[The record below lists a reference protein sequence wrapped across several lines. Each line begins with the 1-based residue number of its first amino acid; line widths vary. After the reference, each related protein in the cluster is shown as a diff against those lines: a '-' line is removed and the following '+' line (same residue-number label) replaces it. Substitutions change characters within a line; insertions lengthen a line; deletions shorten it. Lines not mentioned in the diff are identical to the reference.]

1 VKKLYIGLA
10 LLLIVALFFT
20 GCGKASTSTTST
32 TAATSTSTTS
42 KPTTT
47 TQAPTNTP
55 QQGGTLRLIDDRPP
69 SGAIGWFAEP
79 GPPAGSY
86 YFPMFEGLAR
96 AQYDGSIKPSL
107 ASSWEFASDLTSA
120 TFHLQ
125 KNVKFHD
132 GSSFNAAVAKWNLDQ
147 YMAAHMP
154 AVKDVKSVEAVD
166 DSTLKVNLTTYH
178 NTLLYDVGAIPMVSK
193 TAFDAKGGKEGLRWN
208 PVGTGPFKFDN
219 YVQDTSITC
228 SRFKD
233 YWQTGKPYLDS
244 VVVTWV
250 PDPMTSSSSL
260 QAGEADAMVGN
271 SPLIFNDL
279 KQQGFTIISGFT
291 GAITLIPDSK
301 NANSPLANIKVRQ
314 AIDYAINRD
323 ALVKAKGYGM
333 WATTYQFA
341 DPNSSAYIKDIAART
356 YNPDKAKQ
364 LLAEA
369 GYASGLTLTLYGD
382 SSTTDKDT
390 TVAIQ
395 GYLSEVGITAQLSWL
410 DYMGFVQYVMK
421 GWENG
426 LLVCANGFAPNMNS
440 ACNMVWAQTAM
451 FFPSVAKSN
460 ALQQLLDA
468 STSTKD
474 YDPTLVKKYIQNMY
488 DDVMFN
494 PVYCIIRGVATTS
507 KVHDTG
513 FLKGYGPSTWDPGSA
528 WISK

>member
-1 VKKLYIGLA
+1 MKHLYVTLA
-10 LLLIVALFFT
+10 LLLVVALLLT
-20 GCGKASTSTTST
+20 GCGKTSTTT
-32 TAATSTSTTS
+32 TSATTS
-42 KPTTT
+42 KPVSSTVTSTTT
-47 TQAPTNTP
+47 AVTP
-55 QQGGTLRLIDDRPP
+55 QSGGTLRLIDDRPP
-69 SGAIGWFAEP
+69 NNSIGWFAEP
-79 GPPAGSY
+79 GPPAGSFF
-86 YFPMFEGLAR
+86 FPMFEGLAR
-96 AQYDGSIKPSL
+96 AQYDGSIQPLL
-107 ASSWEFASDLTSA
+107 AASWEFSSDMTSA

-132 GSSFNAAVAKWNLDQ
+132 GSDFNSAVAKWNIDQ
-147 YMAAHMP
+147 YIAAHMP
-154 AVKDVKSVEAVD
+154 ATKDVSSVESID
-166 DSTLKVNLTTYH
+166 NYTLKVNLKVYH

-193 TAFDAKGGKEGLRWN
+193 TAFDTKGGAEYLRWN
-208 PVGTGPFKFDN
+208 PVGTGPFKFGN

-228 SRFKD
+228 SKFAG
-233 YWQTGKPYLDS
+233 YWQPGKPYLDS

-250 PDPMTSSSSL
+250 PDPMTASASL

-271 SPLIFNDL
+271 SPLIFNEL
-279 KQQGFTIISGFT
+279 KQKQFVIIAGFT

-301 NANSPLANIKVRQ
+301 NASSPLSNIKVRQ
-314 AIDYAINRD
+314 AIDYAINRE

-333 WATTYQFA
+333 WVPTYQFA
-341 DPNSSAYIKDIAART
+341 DPTSSAYIKDLASRS

-369 GYASGLTLTLYGD
+369 GYASGLTITLFGD

-395 GYLSEVGITAQLSWL
+395 GYLHDVGINAQLDWL
-410 DYMGFVQYVMK
+410 DYPGFVQYVMK

-451 FFPSVAKSN
+451 FFPSVLKSD
-460 ALQQLLDA
+460 ALQKLLE
-468 STSTKD
+468 TSTASKD
-474 YDPTLVKKYIQNMY
+474 YDPALVQKYIQNIY

-528 WISK
+528 WIK